1 MDRLTGVG
9 DSGLVRVVVAY
20 DIGDDLRRERVSQA
34 LLDLLGR
41 VEYSVF
47 DAWVPHGRMGDVWR
61 TVAPELR
68 RRSDRA
74 FVVRLCD
81 ACAEQ
86 AGAVGRG
93 PVADPPGTSWVV

>member
-9 DSGLVRVVVAY
+9 DRGLARVVVAY
-20 DIGDDLRRERVSQA
+20 DIGDDLRRERASQA

-41 VEYSVF
+41 VEYSLF
-47 DAWVPHGRMGDVWR
+47 DAWVPDERVGDLWR
-61 TVAPELR
+61 SVAPELR
-68 RRSDRA
+68 PRSDRA

-81 ACAEQ
+81 ACAKQ